1 MRKEAMFEVL
11 GDLDESYIKDAHNT
25 APVKVKKPVWV
36 KWGSLAACLCL
47 VMACAVTL
55 LPSKKY
61 DTMTG
66 DPVQSVITGDPIK
79 PEKNDSD
86 VNNTLP
92 GAAHTENAITDNQ
105 AGEGSYVTAA
115 HMIEIQVKIDTINSW
130 GFIGTIE
137 TGAVADTCTFREGE
151 QISVVCE
158 DNVSIVQK
166 DGSIFDFDE
175 VEPNV
180 DKSDLEVGASVW
192 IGFQSYDYAE
202 GYGMYNQIF
211 AYHVS
216 TNID

>member
-1 MRKEAMFEVL
+1 MKKNK
-11 GDLDESYIKDAHNT
+11 LDAIGYVDDQLVEKADKYIS
-25 APVKVKKPVWV
+25 VKKKNTWV
-36 KWGSLAACLCL
+36 KWGAMAACLCL
-47 VMACAVTL
+47 VIAGVVTMF
-55 LPSKKY
+55 PKHY

-66 DPVQSVITGDPIK
+66 DPILTGDPIK
-79 PEKNDSD
+79 PGNADLEG
-86 VNNTLP
+86 NNSIP
-92 GAAHTENAITDNQ
+92 GAAHTENAITGNQ
-105 AGEGSYVTAA
+105 TGEGSYVTAA
-115 HMIEIQVKIDTINSW
+115 HMIEIHVKIDTINSW

-192 IGFQSYDYAE
+192 VGFQTYDYAE
-202 GYGMYNQIF
+202 GNGMYNQVL

-216 TNID
+216 RTID